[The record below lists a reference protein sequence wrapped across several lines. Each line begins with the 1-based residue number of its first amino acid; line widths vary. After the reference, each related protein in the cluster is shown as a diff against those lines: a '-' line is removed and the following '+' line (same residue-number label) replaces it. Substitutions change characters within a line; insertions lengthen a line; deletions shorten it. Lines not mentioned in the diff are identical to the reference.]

1 MKVISAKEAN
11 TKTFEVISNRASK
24 ELDEIMN
31 NIQNEINGGHFY
43 YSGND
48 YLYEDTKKRLEELGY
63 KVTIGSQ
70 YNEPYYIISWE
81 NI

>member
-31 NIQNEINGGHFY
+31 NIQNEINEGHFY
-43 YSGND
+43 YSDSG
-48 YLYEDTKKRLEELGY
+48 YLNEVTKKRLKELGY
-63 KVTIGSQ
+63 EVKTGSQ
-70 YNEPYYIISWE
+70 YNEPYYSISWE